1 MAIVIGF
8 AWEDSEYAH
17 RLVEMLRAEGLDVRR
32 DLLSSG
38 DPSSGYLATV
48 AAAQTLVA
56 VFSPSDSDVRDA
68 AIRVAQRSGIPIAAV
83 VMDGG
88 TVPEG
93 MPVALRLDVSPGEL
107 PAPSFA
113 ADLSAVVNP
122 PEVVRDEPVEAEAEA
137 EAVPVPRPPSIP
149 ALVEGPVDPVP
160 ARSGIRLFGRRR
172 RA

>member
-1 MAIVIGF
+1 
-8 AWEDSEYAH
+8 
-17 RLVEMLRAEGLDVRR
+17 VERLRAEGLDVRR

-93 MPVALRLDVSPGEL
+93 MPVALRLDVSRGDL
-107 PAPSFA
+107 PASSFA

-122 PEVVRDEPVEAEAEA
+122 PEVVRDEPVEAEA
-137 EAVPVPRPPSIP
+137 VPAPRPPSIP